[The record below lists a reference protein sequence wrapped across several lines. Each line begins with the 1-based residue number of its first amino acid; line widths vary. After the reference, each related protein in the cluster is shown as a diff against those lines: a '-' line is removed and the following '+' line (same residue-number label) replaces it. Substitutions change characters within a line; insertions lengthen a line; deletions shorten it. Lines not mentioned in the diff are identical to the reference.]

1 MRALVLG
8 SGLAGITAAYYLCKN
23 GIDVTVVDRAA
34 GPARETSYANGSM
47 ITPSLADPWNSPGV
61 FGVLLR
67 SIGREDSAM
76 LLRPSALPSLIGWG
90 IAFLRNSSKRSFERN
105 YLSNV
110 GLVHYS
116 QWVMRD
122 LLQAHALVFD
132 QAYDGTVKIFRSP
145 AAYDYGIKVAH
156 FLKQAGVQH
165 RPLDRAALL
174 EVEPQLHAVID
185 EICGGI
191 AFPGDETGNAR
202 LFCEELRRIC
212 AADGVAFRYAENVVD
227 IATDRKRVTGLRT
240 AKETLAADVYVLAA
254 GSFSATW
261 AKHLRFELPVRPAK
275 GYSISVPMHRWEQ
288 RPRIPIVDDSLHA
301 ALVPVGGVLRVAGT
315 AEFAGYDTAVRPE
328 RIANLRNLLR
338 RVYPQFADS
347 TDGIDV
353 NAWCGLRPLT
363 PDGMPIVGRTPLE
376 NLFVNTGHGPLGW
389 SMACGS
395 GKAVADIVAGR
406 ATDIDVSA
414 FALTRF

>member
-8 SGLAGITAAYYLCKN
+8 SGLAGITAAYYLRKN
-23 GIDVTVVDRAA
+23 GLDVTVVDRAA

-67 SIGREDSAM
+67 SLGREDSAM

-90 IAFLRNSSKRSFERN
+90 IAFLRNSSQRNFERN

-122 LLQAHALVFD
+122 LLQAHAFAFD
-132 QAYDGTVKIFRSP
+132 HAYDGTVKIFRNS
-145 AAYDYGIKVAH
+145 AAYDYGVKVAH

-165 RPLDRAALL
+165 RSLDRAALL

-227 IATDRKRVTGLRT
+227 IATDRKRVAGLRT

-261 AKHLRFELPVRPAK
+261 AKHLRFELPVRQAIRSACRCIVGNNAPGCRSSTIRCTRRSSRSAAYCASPVRRSSPATTPRC
-275 GYSISVPMHRWEQ
+275 VPTGSRTCAICCAACIRNSPN
-288 RPRIPIVDDSLHA
+288 RPRA
-301 ALVPVGGVLRVAGT
+301 
-315 AEFAGYDTAVRPE
+315 
-328 RIANLRNLLR
+328 
-338 RVYPQFADS
+338 S
-347 TDGIDV
+347 T
-353 NAWCGLRPLT
+353 
-363 PDGMPIVGRTPLE
+363 
-376 NLFVNTGHGPLGW
+376 
-389 SMACGS
+389 
-395 GKAVADIVAGR
+395 
-406 ATDIDVSA
+406 
-414 FALTRF
+414 